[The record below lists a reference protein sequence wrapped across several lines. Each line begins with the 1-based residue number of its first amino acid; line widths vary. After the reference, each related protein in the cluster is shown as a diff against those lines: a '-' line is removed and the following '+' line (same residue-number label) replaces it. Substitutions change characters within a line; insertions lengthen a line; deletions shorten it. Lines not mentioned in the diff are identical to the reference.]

1 MVTAV
6 ASSKAHGG
14 GGGGGYQEPPGAA
27 TDEAGYQGLLDA
39 PSDGMYNEITTDGIG
54 GLGVGAYANVTD
66 GDDGGYMLTSA
77 TGSGNSETNQVCVC
91 VCVCVRCVDGACR
104 TCTPTPPLSE
114 RPVAPTTRAWFVTRN

>member
-1 MVTAV
+1 MTAV

-91 VCVCVRCVDGACR
+91 VCVCVCDVSTELVGPAR
-104 TCTPTPPLSE
+104 PPHPCL
-114 RPVAPTTRAWFVTRN
+114 RGQWHQLHARGL